1 MVLEFDFLRRS
12 VLNTRVPFMI
22 DNYSTIFSIA
32 VIMISSCVIYYN
44 GFYID
49 SEVFY
54 SRFCKLVLLFVLSI
68 FFLIIIPNLLG
79 LMVGWDGLGLTSYL
93 LVIYYQ
99 DKRSLGSGTLT
110 VLRNRIGDV
119 LFFIGIS
126 LRSSLSS

>member
-1 MVLEFDFLRRS
+1 MLEFDFLRRS

-32 VIMISSCVIYYN
+32 VIIISSCVIYYN

-49 SEVFY
+49 REVFY